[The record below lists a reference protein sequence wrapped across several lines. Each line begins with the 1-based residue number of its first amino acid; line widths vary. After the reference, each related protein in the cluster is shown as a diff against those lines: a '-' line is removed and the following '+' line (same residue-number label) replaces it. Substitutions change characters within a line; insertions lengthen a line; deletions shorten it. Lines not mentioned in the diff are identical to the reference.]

1 MDLVRQFPATE
12 LERALEDWHWLPGVV
27 GKEPLATSPF
37 GDVFLAGPDGVW
49 FLSMLEGQVT
59 REWDDVPQLREV
71 LATEEGQD
79 RFLLGPLAE
88 AAHRNGLQPREHEL
102 LDWTVPPILGAPIE
116 PTNISVRDM
125 VVVISLAGQIHQ
137 QVRDLP
143 AGTRIGGVTVDG
155 EQPTKQRRR
164 GFWRRPSQG

>member
-1 MDLVRQFPATE
+1 MDLVRRFPTE
-12 LERALEDWHWLPGVV
+12 ELLRALEDWHWLPEVA

-59 REWDDVPQLREV
+59 REWDDVPQLREA

-88 AAHRNGLQPREHEL
+88 AAFRNGLLPREDEL
-102 LDWTVPPILGAPIE
+102 LDWTVPPILGGPIE
-116 PTNISVRDM
+116 PANISVRSM
-125 VVVISLAGQIHQ
+125 VVVISLAGQLHE
-137 QVRDLP
+137 QVHDLP
-143 AGTRIGGVTVDG
+143 PGTKISGISVDG
-155 EQPTKQRRR
+155 KRPAKRRR
-164 GFWRRPSQG
+164 RSLFRRSS